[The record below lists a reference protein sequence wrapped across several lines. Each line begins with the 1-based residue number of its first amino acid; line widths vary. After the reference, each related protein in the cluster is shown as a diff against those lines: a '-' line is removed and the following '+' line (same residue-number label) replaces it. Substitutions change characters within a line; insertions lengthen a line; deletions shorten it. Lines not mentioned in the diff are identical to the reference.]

1 MPLKRTGLQT
11 IDLPLRP
18 AVCASAAFVGKK
30 EGEGPLGN
38 LFDHVAQD
46 ELYGQ
51 DTFELAENAS
61 TWTPSAKPSRR
72 EG

>member
-51 DTFELAENAS
+51 DTFELA
-61 TWTPSAKPSRR
+61 
-72 EG
+72 

>member
-46 ELYGQ
+46 ELYVQ
-51 DTFELAENAS
+51 DTAS

-72 EG
+72 AG